1 MRILVTGAAGFVG
14 RNLIEKLAQLNF
26 EIVAID
32 NLNSTLYSSKIKEFN
47 FNAIA
52 KLEGDQ
58 LWAFRSSKPEES
70 VKRETA
76 WCMLQ
81 AIDGLRQE
89 LIKIMDNGKIAQNA
103 IVKSQKN

>member
-1 MRILVTGAAGFVG
+1 MTNEDQVNKG
-14 RNLIEKLAQLNF
+14 RKAKQLL
-26 EIVAID
+26 ED
-32 NLNSTLYSSKIKEFN
+32 ETLN
-47 FNAIA
+47 NAIA

-70 VKRETA
+70 ARRETA

-89 LIKIMDNGKIAQNA
+89 LVKVMDNGKIAQNA
-103 IVKSQKN
+103 ISKSQKI

>member
-1 MRILVTGAAGFVG
+1 MTNEDQVNKG
-14 RNLIEKLAQLNF
+14 RKAKQLL
-26 EIVAID
+26 ED
-32 NLNSTLYSSKIKEFN
+32 ETLN
-47 FNAIA
+47 NAIA

-89 LIKIMDNGKIAQNA
+89 LVKIMDNGKVAQNA
-103 IVKSQKN
+103 ISKSQKNLI

>member
-1 MRILVTGAAGFVG
+1 MSTNEDQVNKG
-14 RNLIEKLAQLNF
+14 RKAKQLL
-26 EIVAID
+26 ED
-32 NLNSTLYSSKIKEFN
+32 ETLN
-47 FNAIA
+47 NAIA

-58 LWAFRSSKPEES
+58 LWAFKSSKPEES
-70 VKRETA
+70 ARRETA

-103 IVKSQKN
+103 ISKLQKS

>member
-1 MRILVTGAAGFVG
+1 MTNEDQVRKGRKAQQILEDET
-14 RNLIEKLAQLNF
+14 
-26 EIVAID
+26 
-32 NLNSTLYSSKIKEFN
+32 LNS
-47 FNAIA
+47 AIA
-52 KLEGDQ
+52 KLESDQ
-58 LWAFRSSKPEES
+58 LWLFRSSKPEES

-103 IVKSQKN
+103 IVKSQKNLI

>member
-1 MRILVTGAAGFVG
+1 MNTEDPIRKGRKAQQILEDET
-14 RNLIEKLAQLNF
+14 LN
-26 EIVAID
+26 A
-32 NLNSTLYSSKIKEFN
+32 
-47 FNAIA
+47 AIA

-70 VKRETA
+70 AKRETA

-89 LIKIMDNGKIAQNA
+89 LIKIMDNGKIAQKNLERT
-103 IVKSQKN
+103 QKII

>member
-1 MRILVTGAAGFVG
+1 MTNEDQVRKGKKAQQILEDET
-14 RNLIEKLAQLNF
+14 LN
-26 EIVAID
+26 
-32 NLNSTLYSSKIKEFN
+32 T
-47 FNAIA
+47 AIA

-103 IVKSQKN
+103 ISKLQKP

>member
-1 MRILVTGAAGFVG
+1 MTNEDQVNKG
-14 RNLIEKLAQLNF
+14 RKAKQLL
-26 EIVAID
+26 ED
-32 NLNSTLYSSKIKEFN
+32 ETLN
-47 FNAIA
+47 NAIA

-103 IVKSQKN
+103 IGKSQKNLI

>member
-1 MRILVTGAAGFVG
+1 MTNEDQVNRG
-14 RNLIEKLAQLNF
+14 RKAKQLL
-26 EIVAID
+26 ED
-32 NLNSTLYSSKIKEFN
+32 ETLNT
-47 FNAIA
+47 AIA

-89 LIKIMDNGKIAQNA
+89 LTKIMDNGKIAQNA
-103 IVKSQKN
+103 IVKSQKTLI

>member
-1 MRILVTGAAGFVG
+1 MNTDDPIRKGRKAQQILEDET
-14 RNLIEKLAQLNF
+14 LN
-26 EIVAID
+26 A
-32 NLNSTLYSSKIKEFN
+32 
-47 FNAIA
+47 AIA

-70 VKRETA
+70 AKRETA

-89 LIKIMDNGKIAQNA
+89 LIKIMDNGKIAQKNLERT
-103 IVKSQKN
+103 QKLI

>member
-1 MRILVTGAAGFVG
+1 MTNEDQVRKGRKAQQILEDET
-14 RNLIEKLAQLNF
+14 LN
-26 EIVAID
+26 
-32 NLNSTLYSSKIKEFN
+32 T
-47 FNAIA
+47 AIA

-70 VKRETA
+70 AKRETA

-89 LIKIMDNGKIAQNA
+89 LIKVMDNGKIAQ
-103 IVKSQKN
+103 KSIDRSPKLI

>member
-1 MRILVTGAAGFVG
+1 MTNEDQVRKGRKAQQILEDET
-14 RNLIEKLAQLNF
+14 LN
-26 EIVAID
+26 
-32 NLNSTLYSSKIKEFN
+32 T
-47 FNAIA
+47 AIA

-103 IVKSQKN
+103 ISRSQKNLI

>member
-1 MRILVTGAAGFVG
+1 VTHDEQIRKGRKAQQILEDET
-14 RNLIEKLAQLNF
+14 LN
-26 EIVAID
+26 
-32 NLNSTLYSSKIKEFN
+32 T
-47 FNAIA
+47 AIA

-70 VKRETA
+70 AKRETA

-89 LIKIMDNGKIAQNA
+89 LIKIMDNGKIAQ
-103 IVKSQKN
+103 KSVDRTQKLI

>member
-1 MRILVTGAAGFVG
+1 MTNEDQVRKGRKAQQILEDET
-14 RNLIEKLAQLNF
+14 LN
-26 EIVAID
+26 
-32 NLNSTLYSSKIKEFN
+32 T
-47 FNAIA
+47 AIA

-103 IVKSQKN
+103 IVKSQKNLI

>member
-1 MRILVTGAAGFVG
+1 MTNEDQVNKG
-14 RNLIEKLAQLNF
+14 RKAKQLL
-26 EIVAID
+26 ED
-32 NLNSTLYSSKIKEFN
+32 ETLN
-47 FNAIA
+47 NAIA

-89 LIKIMDNGKIAQNA
+89 LIKVMDNGKIAQNA
-103 IVKSQKN
+103 ISKSQKTLI

>member
-1 MRILVTGAAGFVG
+1 MTNEDQVSKG
-14 RNLIEKLAQLNF
+14 RKAKQLLEDETLN
-26 EIVAID
+26 IAID
-32 NLNSTLYSSKIKEFN
+32 
-47 FNAIA
+47 
-52 KLEGDQ
+52 KLENDQ
-58 LWAFRSSKPEES
+58 LWTFRSSKPEES

-103 IVKSQKN
+103 IGKSQKNLI

>member
-1 MRILVTGAAGFVG
+1 MNTEDPIRKGRKAQQILEDETINA
-14 RNLIEKLAQLNF
+14 
-26 EIVAID
+26 
-32 NLNSTLYSSKIKEFN
+32 
-47 FNAIA
+47 AIA

-70 VKRETA
+70 AKRETA

-89 LIKIMDNGKIAQNA
+89 LIKIMDNGKIAQKNLERT
-103 IVKSQKN
+103 QKLI